1 MKTTLNKIKAAGA
14 CEDRYKH
21 LLTALGKTAA
31 DDEPLEISK
40 IIETNGIED
49 AVWALCAVDGHDL
62 EIRLFACDCAE
73 MVLPIYEHKYPGD
86 DRPRKA
92 IEVIRLYANGKATE
106 DERASACDAACD
118 AAWDAIGTVAWYA
131 AGAAAWV
138 AAGAAAC
145 AAAGTSAGAAAWAA
159 AWAAAGASARAAAWD
174 AAWAKIKELL
184 EKYLKP

>member
-92 IEVIRLYANGKATE
+92 IEVIRLYAA
-106 DERASACDAACD
+106 R
-118 AAWDAIGTVAWYA
+118 
-131 AGAAAWV
+131 
-138 AAGAAAC
+138 
-145 AAAGTSAGAAAWAA
+145 AAAGD
-159 AWAAAGASARAAAWD
+159 AAGDAARAAARAAAWA